1 MNLSEH
7 FTLAE
12 FTASETAARR
22 GIGNDLPMELLANA
36 KRAAEMLERIRAF
49 LCRQAGRDVPILP
62 TSGFRCLALNRA
74 LGSKDDSDH
83 PKGLAWDWTAP
94 SFGRPSEIARLL
106 APRVDELGIGQL
118 INEFPSASGGWV
130 HTGVSTP
137 LLAVNRVIT
146 ITSAGTRPGIV

>member
-22 GIGNDLPMELLANA
+22 GIVNDLPMELLANA
-36 KRAAEMLERIRAF
+36 KRTAEMLERIRAF
-49 LCRQAGRDVPILP
+49 LCRQAGREVPLLMS
-62 TSGFRCLALNRA
+62 SGFRCLALNRA

-83 PKGLAWDWTAP
+83 PKALAADWSAP
-94 SFGRPSEIARLL
+94 TFGRPTDIAKLL

-130 HTGVSTP
+130 HTGVSMPP
-137 LLAVNRVIT
+137 LAANRVIT
-146 ITSAGTRPGIV
+146 ITPAGTLPGIR